1 MELIQPIFVNQS
13 GSTREAG
20 LGVENKNYSQTDL
33 FERIQKD
40 IDLGVDSFLLF
51 TTPDTKTWLPTWD
64 WQSEIVNKIK
74 NKFPKIELIVDV
86 CLCSTLP
93 DGHCRV
99 MDKPDTT
106 AKLLLDLGKKLDKA
120 GADILAPSDMGDLTV
135 RNLHAE
141 TEKKVMA
148 YVKWR
153 SVFYSSFRELANSNP
168 SSERTY
174 QMNIKNEWDATG
186 TAHKYD
192 SDGADMLLMK
202 PAYHSL
208 DIIGLVKC
216 GTYKP
221 VGMFQVSDEYKG
233 LPTLKHQIEAATII
247 KRAGARFLVS
257 YGARDLVNNF
267 REFEEQPMIGY
278 D

>member
-93 DGHCRV
+93 DGRCRV

-120 GADILAPSDMGDLTV
+120 GADILAPSDMGDNTV
-135 RNLHAE
+135 QNLKAE
-141 TEKKVMA
+141 TNCEVMA
-148 YVKWR
+148 YVKYR
-153 SVFYSSFRELANSNP
+153 SVFYSSFRNLADSTP
-168 SSERTY
+168 TTERTY
-174 QMNIKNEWDATG
+174 QLPINGDAGMIATANKFKNQ
-186 TAHKYD
+186 K
-192 SDGADMLLMK
+192 ADYILLK
-202 PAYHSL
+202 PAQHSL
-208 DIIGLVKC
+208 NDLGMISI
-216 GTYKP
+216 GTYNP
-221 VGMFQVSDEYKG
+221 VGLYQVSDEYLG
-233 LPTLKHQIEAATII
+233 LPTVEHQIEIARVYR
-247 KRAGARFLVS
+247 KAGAKFLVT
-257 YGARDLVNNF
+257 YGARDI
-267 REFEEQPMIGY
+267 IGKI
-278 D
+278 

>member
-1 MELIQPIFVNQS
+1 
-13 GSTREAG
+13 
-20 LGVENKNYSQTDL
+20 
-33 FERIQKD
+33 
-40 IDLGVDSFLLF
+40 
-51 TTPDTKTWLPTWD
+51 
-64 WQSEIVNKIK
+64 
-74 NKFPKIELIVDV
+74 
-86 CLCSTLP
+86 
-93 DGHCRV
+93 

-135 RNLHAE
+135 KNLHAE
-141 TEKKVMA
+141 TDKKVMA

-192 SDGADMLLMK
+192 TDGADMLLMK

-221 VGMFQVSDEYKG
+221 VGMYQVSDEYKG

-257 YGARDLVNNF
+257 YGARDLIKYF
-267 REFEEQPMIGY
+267 KEYEPQPMIGY